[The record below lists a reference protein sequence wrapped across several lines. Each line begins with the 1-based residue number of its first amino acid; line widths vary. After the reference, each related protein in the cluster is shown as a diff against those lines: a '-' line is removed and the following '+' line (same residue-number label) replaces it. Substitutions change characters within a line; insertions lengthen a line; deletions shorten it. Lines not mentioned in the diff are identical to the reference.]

1 MLRTSRV
8 RLRSALMA
16 STAASAADIVVM
28 YGTL

>member
-8 RLRSALMA
+8 RLRRALMA
-16 STAASAADIVVM
+16 SVAASAADMVVM